1 MAPGAQMDG
10 NDVDDKDNGST
21 AQLAASPESP
31 LSRCFV
37 LGKYQ
42 IIPVK
47 DATGSDIPNSLND
60 IRYSRGAPSAK
71 KTVAGTNSGIPGIV
85 TPQQKLDSLDFR

>member
-1 MAPGAQMDG
+1 M
-10 NDVDDKDNGST
+10 DVDDDDDVDEDNGST

-60 IRYSRGAPSAK
+60 IRYNEDEGLP
-71 KTVAGTNSGIPGIV
+71 VAMP
-85 TPQQKLDSLDFR
+85 L

>member
-1 MAPGAQMDG
+1 M
-10 NDVDDKDNGST
+10 DVDDDDDVDEDNGST

-60 IRYSRGAPSAK
+60 IRYSEDEGLP
-71 KTVAGTNSGIPGIV
+71 VAMP
-85 TPQQKLDSLDFR
+85 L